1 MLVGMHGSPD
11 TCFFLDL
18 SVEFGLDNPPNEF
31 NNGPWV
37 GSANVSLLAAFFV
50 RLPLPVSAA
59 PPGGPPFLAPFLAAP
74 KAMVGLCLF
83 PICRRCNRGK
93 EAVLWQSEL

>member
-1 MLVGMHGSPD
+1 VEAD
-11 TCFFLDL
+11 AIQNVVFLDV
-18 SVEFGLDNPPNEF
+18 SAQFGLDNPPNEF
-31 NNGPWV
+31 DNGPWV
-37 GSANVSLLAAFFV
+37 GSANVSRIAASFG

-83 PICRRCNRGK
+83 PMQENVSWERSCIV
-93 EAVLWQSEL
+93 AI